1 MKVSFAIYITGWSLL
16 WVLLALFMQ
25 FASIL
30 IKPPTQCA
38 KDNWLLYLV
47 WYWQATLA
55 VMLLS
60 QCKQWMTLLYVRVMS
75 NYVSNFH
82 FNDWNARYLMYYYP
96 NVLPSYTCL
105 QPLKI
110 ISLFLRRLPSDHSL
124 QWYCVSQSPSLMMP
138 HLNLVR
144 GSLPCLVV
152 SHPVSKLETV
162 FQWSSTM
169 MTVSGYHLRVCSLLW
184 VMSEGG

>member
-1 MKVSFAIYITGWSLL
+1 MKVSFAIYVTGWSLL
-16 WVLLALFMQ
+16 WILLALFTQ

-30 IKPPTQCA
+30 IKPPTQCV

-47 WYWQATLA
+47 WCWQATLA

-60 QCKQWMTLLYVRVMS
+60 QCKQWTTLLFVRVMS
-75 NYVSNFH
+75 NCVSNFL

-96 NVLPSYTCL
+96 NIFPSYTYL
-105 QPLKI
+105 QPLEI
-110 ISLFLRRLPSDHSL
+110 ISLFLRKLSSDHNL
-124 QWYCVSQSPSLMMP
+124 QSYSVSQSPSLMMP

-144 GSLPCLVV
+144 GSLPCLAV

-162 FQWSSTM
+162 LQYFSTM
-169 MTVSGYHLRVCSLLW
+169 MTVSGYHLQVCSLLW
-184 VMSEGG
+184 VMSKGG